1 MRLVASVSLVITI
14 PLAGR
19 RRGVRVL
26 LVMVVIVLAGVCSA
40 IRLRRVSFSQLL
52 IRLGGQIIRILL
64 GFIIAAIKRAW
75 IVFPRPGSSAIK
87 VWFWNTAR
95 TAPIV

>member
-19 RRGVRVL
+19 DAGVRVL

-40 IRLRRVSFSQLL
+40 IWLRRVSFSQLL
-52 IRLGGQIIRILL
+52 IRLGGQIMRILL
-64 GFIIAAIKRAW
+64 GFIIAAIKRA
-75 IVFPRPGSSAIK
+75 
-87 VWFWNTAR
+87 
-95 TAPIV
+95 

>member
-14 PLAGR
+14 PLVGR
-19 RRGVRVL
+19 DAGVRVL

-40 IRLRRVSFSQLL
+40 IWLRRVSFSQLL

-64 GFIIAAIKRAW
+64 GFIIAAINRA
-75 IVFPRPGSSAIK
+75 
-87 VWFWNTAR
+87 
-95 TAPIV
+95 